1 MEQEIMLQ
9 TGRIW
14 LEEDGIVRATYFPKA
29 EETLAEAKEH
39 IAAVVK
45 VSRGNKYPV
54 LVDCRKL
61 KSITREAREYYAGKE
76 TANAV
81 SAMAVLMGSP
91 VSRTLGNFFM
101 RLNKPLSPTR
111 LFTSETEALEWLKG
125 FIQ

>member
-9 TGRIW
+9 TGRIC

-81 SAMAVLMGSP
+81 NAMAVLMGSP

>member
-1 MEQEIMLQ
+1 MEQDIMLR

-101 RLNKPLSPTR
+101 RLNKPISPTR
-111 LFTSETEALEWLKG
+111 LFTSETEAIKWLKG
-125 FIQ
+125 FRQ